1 MLPILFGFLTQAH
14 AKDLSETTVGVGV
27 NNWYNNDIPALSVRT
42 VLPLSSQSESS
53 LGQLHVEGLMGLST
67 DPSSRTKTFVA
78 GRVLTAV
85 VVEDNLNVLAGGGAG
100 FGWVNQSAVL
110 QFQPALEVQ
119 YFLFGLEYLS
129 FESGVGMDISL
140 GAGENSARTSGK
152 LLGGFHYWF

>member
-1 MLPILFGFLTQAH
+1 MFPILFGFLTQAH

-27 NNWYNNDIPALSVRT
+27 NNWYNQETPALSVRT
-42 VLPLSSQSESS
+42 MLPLSSQSESS
-53 LGQLHVEGLMGLST
+53 LGQLHLEGLLGFSS
-67 DPSSRTKTFVA
+67 DPSARTKTLIA

-85 VVEDNLNVLAGGGAG
+85 VVEDNINVLAGAGAG
-100 FGWVNQSAVL
+100 FGWVNQTAVL
-110 QFQPALEVQ
+110 QFQPAFEVQ

-129 FESGVGMDISL
+129 FESGVGLDISL

>member
-42 VLPLSSQSESS
+42 VLPLSSQSEAS

-85 VVEDNLNVLAGGGAG
+85 VVEDNLNVLAGAGAG

>member
-42 VLPLSSQSESS
+42 VLPLSSQNESS

-85 VVEDNLNVLAGGGAG
+85 VVEDNLNVLAGAGAG

-129 FESGVGMDISL
+129 FESGVGIDISL
-140 GAGENSARTSGK
+140 GAGENSVRTSGK

>member
-14 AKDLSETTVGVGV
+14 AKDLSETTLGVGV

-53 LGQLHVEGLMGLST
+53 LGQLHVEGLIGLST
-67 DPSSRTKTFVA
+67 APSSRTQTFVA

-85 VVEDNLNVLAGGGAG
+85 VVEDNLNVLAGAGAG

-110 QFQPALEVQ
+110 QFQPALEIQ

-140 GAGENSARTSGK
+140 GAGENSARTSGTV
-152 LLGGFHYWF
+152 LGGFHYWF

>member
-53 LGQLHVEGLMGLST
+53 LGQLHVEGLIGLST
-67 DPSSRTKTFVA
+67 APSSRTQTFVA

-85 VVEDNLNVLAGGGAG
+85 VVEDNLNVLAGAGAG

-110 QFQPALEVQ
+110 QFQPALEIQ

-140 GAGENSARTSGK
+140 GAGENSARTSGTV
-152 LLGGFHYWF
+152 LGGFHYWF

>member
-85 VVEDNLNVLAGGGAG
+85 VVEDNLNVLAGAGAG